1 MRLTAYKRP
10 EAFLVTASPLLLQD
24 EARHNLVF
32 GVCATLMEAPATY
45 PNFGLWI
52 VEDAG
57 EIVGAEPVVARSA
70 PTETVT
76 PGSGR
81 SSLIEGL

>member
-10 EAFLVTASPLLLQD
+10 EAFLATASPLLLQD
-24 EARHNLVF
+24 EARQNLVF
-32 GVCATLMEAPATY
+32 GVCATLMEAPATS

-57 EIVGAEPVVARSA
+57 EIVA
-70 PTETVT
+70 PN
-76 PGSGR
+76 R
-81 SSLIEGL
+81 SSLDQPLPRPSLRAAAALP